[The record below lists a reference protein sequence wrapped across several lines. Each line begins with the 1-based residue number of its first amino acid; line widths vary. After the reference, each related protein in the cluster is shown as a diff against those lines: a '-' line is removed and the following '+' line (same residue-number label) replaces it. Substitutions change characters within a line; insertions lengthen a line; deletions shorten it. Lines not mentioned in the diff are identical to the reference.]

1 MTFDTRSSGPRT
13 FPPNASS
20 VQTSSTVPGLIVRTG
35 LTPPNVHA
43 NSEGFGRYA
52 RTSTS
57 RSSAGNGGGRR
68 WQRPGRP
75 PGGDPGS
82 GEGRGGEEGRFRG
95 GPDPLK

>member
-35 LTPPNVHA
+35 LPPPNVHA
-43 NSEGFGRYA
+43 NSEGVGRYA

-57 RSSAGNGGGRR
+57 RSSAGDGGGRR
-68 WQRPGRP
+68 GQGPRRALD
-75 PGGDPGS
+75 GDAGA
-82 GEGRGGEEGRFRG
+82 EERRRGEEGECRWA
-95 GPDPLK
+95 PQHLE